1 MPRSA
6 GSIRFASPAGRR
18 VLLAT
23 VLASSMALLDT
34 TVVNVALPRLGDD
47 LGASVA
53 GLQWTVTGYVLTLA
67 SFLLLGGALGDRFGR
82 RRVFLI
88 GVCWFTAASVLC
100 AAAPAIGWLIAARAL
115 QGVGGALMTP
125 GSLALLSATLTPEDR
140 GRAIGA
146 WAGLGGAASAFGP
159 LLGGYLVEA
168 LSWRWVFWINV
179 PSAVVVVVVA
189 LRHIPESADPARG
202 RRHPLDA
209 PGALL
214 CAAGLAGLTYA
225 LIAAPTQPLATGV
238 LLPGSAGVLALV
250 TFVVRERRTAAPM
263 VPPAMFASSSFRV
276 VNLVTF
282 FVYAA
287 LGVVLV
293 FLVLTLQQQAGFSPA
308 AAGSATLPFTA
319 MLFLFS
325 SRVGALAQRIGPRLP
340 MTLGP
345 LLLCAGALTLTRIS
359 AGSSY
364 VPDVL
369 PGVLLVGSA
378 MTLTVA
384 PLTSTALS
392 TAPPGTTGLASG
404 INNAVART
412 AGLLAVAVAP
422 LVVGLSGRQYQEP
435 AAVGRAF
442 DKAMLLVAALAV
454 AGAVTTLVGLRGGE
468 PRLRRRT
475 SRLRSR
481 KADRNDE
488 KQDEGAVRAGAGD
501 LAP

>member
-1 MPRSA
+1 
-6 GSIRFASPAGRR
+6 
-18 VLLAT
+18 
-23 VLASSMALLDT
+23 
-34 TVVNVALPRLGDD
+34 
-47 LGASVA
+47 
-53 GLQWTVTGYVLTLA
+53 
-67 SFLLLGGALGDRFGR
+67 
-82 RRVFLI
+82 
-88 GVCWFTAASVLC
+88 
-100 AAAPAIGWLIAARAL
+100 
-115 QGVGGALMTP
+115 
-125 GSLALLSATLTPEDR
+125 
-140 GRAIGA
+140 
-146 WAGLGGAASAFGP
+146 
-159 LLGGYLVEA
+159 
-168 LSWRWVFWINV
+168 
-179 PSAVVVVVVA
+179 
-189 LRHIPESADPARG
+189 
-202 RRHPLDA
+202 
-209 PGALL
+209 
-214 CAAGLAGLTYA
+214 
-225 LIAAPTQPLATGV
+225 
-238 LLPGSAGVLALV
+238 
-250 TFVVRERRTAAPM
+250 M